1 MRSHIVVSNSTF
13 IVWAHDAAEAIA
25 IVKKREGIAHLSSP
39 KIKMI
44 DSKIIADIGGEGIQQ
59 STREGE

>member
-1 MRSHIVVSNSTF
+1 MRSHIVVSTSTF
-13 IVWAHDAAEAIA
+13 IVWATDANEAIS
-25 IVKKREGIAHLSSP
+25 IVKRRDGIAHLSSP

-44 DSKIIADIGGEGIQQ
+44 DSKIIADIGGEGIHQ